1 MWRIYGDKA
10 ADMVEGLMKKPSVA
24 VPLVLR
30 RMRAKLDEW
39 REAQKNYNRLWREQC
54 DKNHAKWQQSQ
65 AASFRQV
72 DGRQMR
78 TKTLLNGADTAAEE
92 VSLSHRCIVVIGCWL
107 VNSSSAAVLIDVSMS
122 VCVLSWLFSNRS
134 SSYSF
139 PLILTKLDMH
149 DLCANT
155 QKKLEQILK
164 FWF

>member
-92 VSLSHRCIVVIGCWL
+92 VSLSHHCIVVIGCWL
-107 VNSSSAAVLIDVSMS
+107 VNSLAPLLFWLMSRCLS
-122 VCVLSWLFSNRS
+122 VCCHDCFQIAPPPTVFLWFLRNLTCMIYVPIRKKNWNR
-134 SSYSF
+134 F
-139 PLILTKLDMH
+139 
-149 DLCANT
+149 
-155 QKKLEQILK
+155 
-164 FWF
+164 

>member
-1 MWRIYGDKA
+1 
-10 ADMVEGLMKKPSVA
+10 MVEGLMKKPSVA

-92 VSLSHRCIVVIGCWL
+92 VSLSHRCIVVIGC
-107 VNSSSAAVLIDVSMS
+107 
-122 VCVLSWLFSNRS
+122 
-134 SSYSF
+134 
-139 PLILTKLDMH
+139 
-149 DLCANT
+149 
-155 QKKLEQILK
+155 
-164 FWF
+164 